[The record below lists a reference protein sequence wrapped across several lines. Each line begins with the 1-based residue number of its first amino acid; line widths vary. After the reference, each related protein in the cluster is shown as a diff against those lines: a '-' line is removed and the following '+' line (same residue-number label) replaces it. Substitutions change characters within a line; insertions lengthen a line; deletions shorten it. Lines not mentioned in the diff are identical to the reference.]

1 MFIATSCLACHRLG
15 NDGGGVGPDLNR
27 SANRYTLRDLMENI
41 IEPSKVV
48 SNQYESTIME
58 LRDGTVV
65 TGRIIGE
72 EDGILQVAA
81 NPTAPQEI
89 KEIRNADVES
99 RQVSPISMMP
109 LGLINRMNQDEVLDL
124 IAYILSAG
132 DPKHPMFR

>member
-1 MFIATSCLACHRLG
+1 
-15 NDGGGVGPDLNR
+15 
-27 SANRYTLRDLMENI
+27 
-41 IEPSKVV
+41 
-48 SNQYESTIME
+48 ME